1 MSGMLVGVDL
11 GTTGVKTALYARD
24 GETLAERTAPTP
36 LRWHGTGR
44 VDQDPEAFYRAA
56 TTTIAACLRSAH
68 ADARDVSAVAICG
81 QMAGTMGV
89 DADFRPTTPYDS
101 WLDLRC
107 AGEVAWLERELGA
120 TLTEICGCP
129 PMVNHLPKILWWKR
143 HDPDT
148 FERTVAW
155 IPPGSYV
162 AGRMAGISGEEAFID
177 ATYLH
182 FAGLADQRAGTWSER
197 LLEAVDVPAAS
208 LPRIVEPTDLI
219 GEVTPEA
226 AADSG
231 LAAGTPIAAGLG
243 DTAAGTLGAG
253 LVRPGRLL
261 DIAGTAAILA
271 GSVAEFRP
279 DVDERTLI
287 TMRGAVPGQ
296 WVSLAYLSGGPL
308 LGWLAG
314 LLLGDEFVE
323 HDPGGDAVASPA
335 GLERLAAAAASVP
348 AGSEGLLFLPYL
360 DGRILPSEPSMR
372 GAWLGLHRRHGRGHL
387 ARAVLEGVALEYR
400 RYLDVL
406 TGLHPDL
413 AFSQTRVAGGGARS
427 AVWCGLK
434 ASVLGVPYAR
444 MDRGELSC
452 WGAALVAGAAVGVFD
467 DLATAADAAA
477 PHAGLIEPVAAD
489 HAVYGRLREVHRAF
503 EDAVV
508 EPYRALDL
516 VLEPDAEV
524 LG

>member
-1 MSGMLVGVDL
+1 MTLVGIDL
-11 GTTGVKTALYARD
+11 GTTGVKTALYAPD
-24 GETLAERTAPTP
+24 GSTLAERTAATP

-44 VDQDPEAFYRAA
+44 VDQDPDAFYRAA
-56 TTTIAACLRSAH
+56 TATIADCLRSAG
-68 ADARDVSAVAICG
+68 ADAREVSAVAVCG

-89 DADFRPTTPYDS
+89 DADFRATTPYDS

-107 AGEVAWLERELGA
+107 AAEVAWLERTLGP
-120 TLTEICGCP
+120 TLIETCGCP

-143 HDPDT
+143 HEPDT

-155 IPPGSYV
+155 IPPAAYV
-162 AGRMAGISGEEAFID
+162 TGRLAGISGDQAFID

-197 LLEAVDVPAAS
+197 LLPAVGVPSAS
-208 LPRIVEPTDLI
+208 LPRIVEPTEVI
-219 GEVTPEA
+219 GELTPQA

-231 LAAGTPIAAGLG
+231 LAPGTPIAAGLG
-243 DTAAGTLGAG
+243 DTAAGALGAG

-261 DIAGTAAILA
+261 DLAGTAAILA

-279 DVDERTLI
+279 DVGEQTLI

-323 HDPGGDAVASPA
+323 HDPGGDAVASAA
-335 GLERLAAAAASVP
+335 GLERLAAAAAAVP
-348 AGSEGLLFLPYL
+348 AGAEGLLFLPYL
-360 DGRILPSEPSMR
+360 DGRILPSEPAMR

-400 RYLDVL
+400 RYLEIL
-406 TGLHPDL
+406 GALHPDL
-413 AFSQTRVAGGGARS
+413 AFSETRVAGGGARS
-427 AVWCGLK
+427 AVWCQLK
-434 ASVLGVPYAR
+434 ASALGVPYAG
-444 MDRGELSC
+444 MERGELSC

-477 PHAGLIEPVAAD
+477 PRAALVDPIAAD
-489 HAVYGRLREVHRAF
+489 HAVYERLYDVHRAF

-508 EPYRALDL
+508 APYRALDRL
-516 VLEPDAEV
+516 LATDVEV
-524 LG
+524 TA

>member
-1 MSGMLVGVDL
+1 MGAMLVGVDL
-11 GTTGVKTALYARD
+11 GTTGVKTALYAPD
-24 GETLAERTAPTP
+24 GSTLAERTAPTP

-44 VDQDPEAFYRAA
+44 VDQHPDAFYRAA
-56 TTTIAACLRSAH
+56 TATIADCVRNAG
-68 ADARDVSAVAICG
+68 ADAREVKAVAVCG

-89 DADFRPTTPYDS
+89 DADFRATTPYDS

-107 AGEVAWLERELGA
+107 AGEVAWLERTLGT
-120 TLTEICGCP
+120 TLIETCGCP

-143 HDPDT
+143 HDPET

-162 AGRMAGISGEEAFID
+162 AGRLAGLSGHEAFID

-182 FAGLADQRAGTWSER
+182 FAGLADQRAGAWSDA
-197 LLEAVDVPAAS
+197 LLAAVDIPRAS
-208 LPRIVEPTDLI
+208 LPRIVEPTEVI
-219 GEVTPEA
+219 GGLTAQA

-231 LAAGTPIAAGLG
+231 LVAGTPIAAGLG

-279 DVDERTLI
+279 DVDEQTLI

-314 LLLGDEFVE
+314 LLLGDEYAA
-323 HDPGGDAVASPA
+323 HDPGGEAVASAA
-335 GLERLAAAAASVP
+335 GLERLAAAAAMVP
-348 AGSEGLLFLPYL
+348 AGSDGLMFLPYL
-360 DGRILPSEPSMR
+360 HGRILPSEPSMR

-400 RYLDVL
+400 RYLEVL
-406 TGLHPDL
+406 AGLHPDL
-413 AFSQTRVAGGGARS
+413 EFSETRVAGGGARS
-427 AVWCGLK
+427 AVWCQVK
-434 ASVLGVPYAR
+434 ASALGVPYAG
-444 MDRGELSC
+444 MGRGELSC
-452 WGAALVAGAAVGVFD
+452 WGAALVAGAAVGLFD
-467 DLATAADAAA
+467 DLVAAADAAA
-477 PHAGLIEPVAAD
+477 PCVRLAEPIAAD
-489 HAVYGRLREVHRAF
+489 HMVYERLYEVHRAF

-508 EPYRALDL
+508 APYRALDRL
-516 VLEPDAEV
+516 LTTDVEV
-524 LG
+524 RA